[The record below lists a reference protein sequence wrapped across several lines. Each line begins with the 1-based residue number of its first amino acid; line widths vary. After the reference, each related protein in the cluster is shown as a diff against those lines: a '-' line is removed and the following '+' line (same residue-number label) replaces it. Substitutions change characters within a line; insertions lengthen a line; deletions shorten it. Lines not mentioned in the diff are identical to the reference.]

1 MSAADPI
8 SRLRASEE
16 LFARFGILAAYAF
29 GSRVSGR
36 PLPDSDLDVGYY
48 LAADPHRAVLPLDE
62 DLRLQDELTRRAG
75 CQVDLLALAQAPLEL
90 RGRALVDGVRL
101 YSGDDVARVGL
112 ERDLLGRYHDY
123 REVFE
128 RMHRERLARIAEEGL

>member
-1 MSAADPI
+1 MASADPI
-8 SRLRASEE
+8 SRLKASDD
-16 LFARFGILAAYAF
+16 LFARFGVLAAYAF

-36 PLPDSDLDVGYY
+36 PRPESDLDVGYY
-48 LAADPHRAVLPLDE
+48 LAADPYRSVLSLDE
-62 DLRLQDELTRRAG
+62 DLRLQDELTRGAG
-75 CQVDLLALAQAPLEL
+75 CQVDLLALAEAPLEL

-123 REVFE
+123 RPIFE